1 MKLLG
6 IDVGSSSVKCGVV
19 RAGKLIGKISRAAYP
34 THYDGP
40 KVEVDAER
48 ILAAIAKAISDLG
61 HAPKKVDV
69 IGLSVMSPSWLAMDK
84 NGRPLTPV
92 VTHQDRRSVQIALQM
107 EKRIGKQKLL
117 RITGNRPYPGGISST
132 TYAWYRRY
140 EPGILKKAD
149 LVGHLNTLLHRRMTG
164 ARVTDP
170 SNAAFMG
177 LYRTCDL
184 GGWSNELCELI
195 GVSKRLLPEVRFAN
209 QIGGRITTV
218 AARHFGLTEGTPMM
232 VGMVDTGAA
241 MMLAGPSPGQV
252 LNVSGS
258 TDVLILCTARAYPN
272 EHLLTR
278 PLGIA
283 DRWTSVATLA
293 AAGSAINWMQDQFFA
308 DLTPATFHHLLDKLG
323 RKPILSTVRFEP
335 YLAGERTSIEQKQ
348 ASFSG
353 LTLATTR
360 EQMLSAVIE
369 SLAEASK
376 ARLALLRKIGVPMK
390 PHVVVSGGLQ
400 AGLVHV
406 LHRGWPNLWRYKLE
420 SEASLRGL
428 SKLHPQD

>member
-1 MKLLG
+1 MKWLG
-6 IDVGSSSVKCGVV
+6 IDVGSSSVKCGIVQN
-19 RAGKLIGKISRAAYP
+19 GKLRSKVSRAAYP

-40 KVEVDAER
+40 KVEVDAEQ
-48 ILAAIAKAISDLG
+48 ILAAIAKAIHEQGST
-61 HAPKKVDV
+61 AKKVDI

-84 NGRPLTPV
+84 NGKPLTPV
-92 VTHQDRRSVQIALQM
+92 VTHQDRRSVDIARQI

-132 TYAWYRRY
+132 TFAWYRRH
-140 EPGILKKAD
+140 EPQIIKKAD

-177 LYRTCDL
+177 LYRSCDL
-184 GGWSNELCELI
+184 GGWSDELCELI
-195 GVSKRLLPEVRFAN
+195 GVPKRLLPDVKFAN
-209 QIGGRITTV
+209 QIAGRITTE
-218 AARHFGLTEGTPMM
+218 AARHFGLTAGTPMTT
-232 VGMVDTGAA
+232 GMVDTGAA
-241 MMLAGPSPGQV
+241 MMLAGADPGQV

-258 TDVLILCTARAYPN
+258 TDVLIVCTGKPHPD

-278 PLGIA
+278 PLGIP

-293 AAGSAINWMQDQFFA
+293 AAGSAITWMQHQFFSEMA
-308 DLTPATFHHLLDKLG
+308 PKRFLHLLDQLG
-323 RKPILSTVRFEP
+323 KKPLPSSVRFDP

-348 ASFSG
+348 ASFAG

-369 SLAEASK
+369 SLADASK
-376 ARLALLRKIGVPMK
+376 SRIALLRKTGVPMK
-390 PHVVVSGGLQ
+390 PRVIVSGGLQ
-400 AGLVHV
+400 AGLEKV
-406 LHRGWPNLWRYKLE
+406 LHRGWPEHWRYKLE
-420 SEASLRGL
+420 DEASLRGL
-428 SKLHPQD
+428 SKLHVED